1 MLRIPPPVLALGA
14 GALQALL
21 SRHRH
26 SSPRSRVFAGLL
38 LPVCLA
44 LDISS
49 LRAFR
54 RRQTTINPMALDSMN
69 DLVTDSANTLTRN
82 PMYLSLAGLLV
93 AHALWR
99 RSALALLPA
108 AGVVLL
114 LDRVQIPAEEAA
126 LERAFGQRYRRYQE
140 QVPRWVSGRTIQRLL
155 AR

>member
-1 MLRIPPPVLALGA
+1 MLRIPPPVLALSA

-26 SSPRSRVFAGLL
+26 SSHGSRVSAGLL
-38 LPVCLA
+38 VPVCLA

-54 RRQTTINPMALDSMN
+54 RRQTTINPLKLDSVSE
-69 DLVTDSANTLTRN
+69 LVTDSANALTRN
-82 PMYLSLAGLLV
+82 PMYLSLAGLLL

-108 AGVVLL
+108 AGFVLL
-114 LDRVQIPAEEAA
+114 LDKVQIPAEEAA
-126 LERAFGQRYRRYQE
+126 LEKAFGQRYFQYQR
-140 QVPRWVSGRTIQRLL
+140 QVPRWVSPRTIQRLL
-155 AR
+155 SR